1 MSEFCL
7 LVLKRSSTCGQNN
20 GGETLDSQI
29 WGRDTMDEYGSMV
42 EKHAR
47 DPSLVRVKLV
57 SRLKH
62 FESQRTLAHTLA
74 CIISIEGNPSHKR
87 TIKQHPRV
95 WLHTMHLFGTSNSL
109 CVRHASLPKFREHEV
124 LEIQVN
130 SESPTMGIQ
139 SLEILVTGTHVI
151 AAICCSVLVL
161 LSQIALGRML
171 QAVEK
176 CSDRLRLDF
185 VTKRAIVW

>member
-1 MSEFCL
+1 MSEFSL

-20 GGETLDSQI
+20 GGETLDAQM
-29 WGRDTMDEYGSMV
+29 WGRSTMDEYGSMV

-47 DPSLVRVKLV
+47 DPSLVRMKLV
-57 SRLKH
+57 SCLKH

-130 SESPTMGIQ
+130 SESPTMG
-139 SLEILVTGTHVI
+139 SLVEILVTGTHVI

-176 CSDRLRLDF
+176 CTDRCRLDF
-185 VTKRAIVW
+185 VTKRAIVR

>member
-1 MSEFCL
+1 
-7 LVLKRSSTCGQNN
+7 
-20 GGETLDSQI
+20 
-29 WGRDTMDEYGSMV
+29 MDEYSSMV

-47 DPSLVRVKLV
+47 DSSLVRVKFV
-57 SRLKH
+57 SCLKH

-74 CIISIEGNPSHKR
+74 CIISIEGNPSHKH
-87 TIKQHPRV
+87 TIKQNPRV

-130 SESPTMGIQ
+130 SESHTMGIQ
-139 SLEILVTGTHVI
+139 SLGILVTGTHVI

-176 CSDRLRLDF
+176 CTDRHGLDF
-185 VTKRAIVW
+185 VTNRAVVR